1 VEKMKRDFKS
11 ISGKTYDVIVIGGG
25 IVGAGVAR
33 DTTLRGLDTLL
44 IEKDDFGSGTT
55 SRSTRLIHGG
65 LRYLAQ
71 LDFGLVRQDLS
82 EREVML
88 RIAPHLVHHLS
99 FLIPVH
105 NIFLNITMA
114 MGVTLY
120 DVISFDKTLP
130 NHKYLSKKKTLEL
143 EPGLKVKN
151 LQGSYLYSDC
161 GIPLT
166 ERLNFET
173 ALSAYE
179 GGATVVNHAHVT
191 NLIREGSRITGVEIK
206 DEISGEVLQAR
217 GKMIV
222 NAAGHWVDVVKE
234 MVFPNKP
241 AYLRRTKGVHIMIP
255 KISKDALVLFSPVD
269 GRLFF
274 VIPWREYS
282 LVGTTDTDY
291 KDNLDA
297 VSASAADV
305 KYILDGLHFAYP
317 DVKTDDV
324 FYAYAGLRSL
334 ALKPGKSASNTSR
347 SHELVDHSKIDKLD
361 GLVTILG
368 GKITAYRAV
377 ARDATDLVCK
387 KLGHKARCVTGDKP
401 LPGAPELTNEMVK
414 GLAAESGLPYGVV
427 SHLSQLYGSRCRE
440 VIAIAKQEA
449 SGAQQVSAGGPDI
462 IAQIRHAVKM
472 ESCMTVSDFMVRRS
486 IIGLRKD
493 QGADAVVVIAK
504 EMQKLLNWTEEEK
517 TRQIEAQNFL
527 SSLGQR
533 FRNP

>member
-1 VEKMKRDFKS
+1 MKRDFKS
-11 ISGKTYDVIVIGGG
+11 IPGKNYDVIVIGGG

-44 IEKDDFGSGTT
+44 VEKDDFGSGTT

-71 LDFGLVRQDLS
+71 LEFGLVRQDLS

-88 RIAPHLVHHLS
+88 RIAPHLVHHLP

-105 NIFLNITMA
+105 NTFLNIKMA
-114 MGVTLY
+114 LGVTLY

-130 NHKYLSKKKTLEL
+130 NHRYFSRKKTLEL
-143 EPGLKVKN
+143 EPGLKVDN
-151 LQGSYLYSDC
+151 LQGSYEYSDC
-161 GIPLT
+161 DIPLT

-173 ALSAYE
+173 ALSASE
-179 GGATVVNHAHVT
+179 GGATVVNHARVT
-191 NLIREGSRITGVEIK
+191 NLIRENNRITGVEIE
-206 DEISGEVLQAR
+206 DEISGDVLQAR
-217 GKMIV
+217 GKLIV
-222 NAAGHWVDVVKE
+222 NAAGHWVDTVKD
-234 MVFPNKP
+234 MIFVNKR

-255 KISKDALVLFSPVD
+255 KISTNALVLFSPVD

-274 VIPWREYS
+274 VIPWREFS

-291 KDNLDA
+291 NDSLDA
-297 VSASAADV
+297 VFATASDV

-317 DVKTDDV
+317 DIKVDAI

-347 SHELVDHSKIDKLD
+347 SHELIDHSKIDNLD

-387 KLGHKARCVTGDKP
+387 KMGHKARCVTGDKP
-401 LPGAPELTNEMVK
+401 LPGAPELKDEEIKN
-414 GLAAESGLPYGVV
+414 LSAESGLPYAVV
-427 SHLSQLYGSRCRE
+427 SNLSQLYGSRCRE
-440 VIAIAKQEA
+440 VITVAKEEA
-449 SGAQQVSAGGPDI
+449 SGAQQISTGGPDI
-462 IAQIRHAVKM
+462 VAQIRHAVKS
-472 ESCMTVSDFMVRRS
+472 ESCMTINDFMVRRS
-486 IIGLRKD
+486 IVGFRKD
-493 QGADAVVVIAK
+493 QGADAVAFVAK
-504 EMQKLLNWTEEEK
+504 EMQRLLNWTEEEK
-517 TRQIEAQNFL
+517 DRQVQAHNYFA
-527 SSLGQR
+527 SLGQR
-533 FRNP
+533 FRNL